1 MSSELRNCH
10 NLSAQTNCANQLHRC
25 KAMGVGLSGSAD
37 RGTTEKVLAT
47 ASRLFYANGVRAVG
61 IEWIVAESGVAKTS
75 LYRHFQT
82 KDDLV
87 AAFLEREDRE
97 FWQQWDGII
106 GAAAN
111 PKAELMSLLGWIG
124 KRVSRDGYRGC
135 PQINVA
141 AEFADPEHPARKI
154 RKRHKLVMLER
165 LKVIVARIGAR
176 RPDDTAVQLAL
187 LIDGA
192 FTSDGRLSKTN
203 AVRILQNGAD
213 ALLGALASKKG
224 TSQAASYGRGRKR

>member
-1 MSSELRNCH
+1 MS
-10 NLSAQTNCANQLHRC
+10 
-25 KAMGVGLSGSAD
+25 VGRRRPAEA
-37 RGTTEKVLAT
+37 GTAEKVLVA

-61 IEWIVAESGVAKTS
+61 MDWIVAESGVAKTS

-97 FWQQWDGII
+97 FWDQWKAAVEA
-106 GAAAN
+106 GASN

-124 KRVSRDGYRGC
+124 RRVSRDGYRGC

-154 RKRHKLVMLER
+154 RKRHKAAMLER
-165 LKVIVARIGAR
+165 LRAIVARTGVAR
-176 RPDDTAVQLAL
+176 ADDIAVQLAL

-192 FTSDGRLSKTN
+192 FTSDGRLTKAN
-203 AVRILQNGAD
+203 AVRILQGGAD
-213 ALLGALASKKG
+213 ALLGD
-224 TSQAASYGRGRKR
+224 RP